1 MPMKTT
7 LREPAGQGR
16 RAGPATT
23 CSTISP
29 VVRWRVKPAWPVAQN
44 EQAMA
49 QPAWVDTHTV
59 ARSG

>member
-7 LREPAGQGR
+7 FDSRRGRADR
-16 RAGPATT
+16 RARTT